1 MAIKKLKEM
10 FMKKDSKYQLLE
22 DRLTQLENIIDDMV
36 ADIQPELEE
45 EECITILPYEIIEKI
60 EKAIRTNI
68 NVIGIT

>member
-1 MAIKKLKEM
+1 
-10 FMKKDSKYQLLE
+10 MKKDSKSQLLE

>member
-1 MAIKKLKEM
+1 
-10 FMKKDSKYQLLE
+10 MKKDSKYQLLE